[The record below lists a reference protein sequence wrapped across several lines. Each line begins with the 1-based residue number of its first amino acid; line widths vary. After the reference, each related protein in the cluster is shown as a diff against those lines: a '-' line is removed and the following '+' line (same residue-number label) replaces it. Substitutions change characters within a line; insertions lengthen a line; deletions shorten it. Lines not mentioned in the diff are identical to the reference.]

1 MLQTLKKILG
11 RHTVLL
17 SVCLL
22 AIAVAISMGINFA
35 GQKVNPSISAQ
46 SASDNVQTS
55 SSVSSS
61 AVSAVTT
68 NTAPGKEMRAVW
80 VPFLSLD
87 MSKESDKSEA
97 AFQKKFDSIVSGAK
111 AAGMNTLIVH
121 VRPYGDALYKSD
133 YFPWSHLLSGTQGV
147 DPGYDPLAYM
157 VTAAHKAGLQIHAWM
172 NPLRIQKSGTPSI
185 LAENNPYTVWKKDSA
200 KAGWALD
207 YQSDK
212 YYNPAYAQ
220 VRKLIAD
227 GAKEIAQKYD
237 VDGIQFDDYFYP
249 STDAAFDKTSYD
261 AYCTGAKKNGTAL
274 SLADW
279 RRANIN
285 ALVSLTYS
293 EIKSVKP
300 KVVFGISPQ
309 GNVDNDLKIGADIAS
324 WCSTSGYVDYICPQL
339 YVNFDNPTL
348 PFDTAVAQW
357 RKLVTSTN
365 IKFYIGL
372 AVYKAGSD
380 ADSGTWKKS
389 SNIITQQVEL
399 GRKAK
404 CDGFMFYS
412 WAYLDNSQTK
422 QEVQNVMKVLN

>member
-1 MLQTLKKILG
+1 MLKIVLH

-22 AIAVAISMGINFA
+22 AIAILISMGINFSHQNA
-35 GQKVNPSISAQ
+35 NVSVPLQSVNSIGE
-46 SASDNVQTS
+46 TS
-55 SSVSSS
+55 VTNSSSS
-61 AVSAVTT
+61 ASAVAV
-68 NTAPGKEMRAVW
+68 NANQGKEMHAVW
-80 VPFLSLD
+80 VPFMSLN
-87 MSKESDKSEA
+87 MSGESDKSQA
-97 AFQKKFDSIVSGAK
+97 AFQKKFDTIVSGAK
-111 AAGMNTLIVH
+111 AADMNTLIVH
-121 VRPYGDALYKSD
+121 VHPYGDALYKSD
-133 YFPWSHLLSGTQGV
+133 YFPWSHTLAGTQGV

-185 LAENNPYTVWKKDSA
+185 LAENNPYTVWKKDAA
-200 KAGWALD
+200 KADWVVD

-212 YYNPAYAQ
+212 YYNPAYEQ

-249 STDAAFDKTSYD
+249 SSDAAFDKTAYD
-261 AYCTGAKKNGTAL
+261 AYCATASKKGTAL

-300 KVVFGISPQ
+300 KAVFGISPQ
-309 GNVDNDLKIGADIAS
+309 GNVENDLKVGADIAS
-324 WCSTSGYVDYICPQL
+324 WCSTTGYVDYICPQL
-339 YVNFDNPTL
+339 YVNFENPTL

-357 RKLVTSTN
+357 RKLVTNTN

-380 ADSGTWKKS
+380 VDSGTWKKS

-399 GRKAK
+399 GRKTK

-412 WAYLDNSQTK
+412 WAYLDNAQTK
-422 QEVQNVMKVLN
+422 EEVKNVMKVLN

>member
-1 MLQTLKKILG
+1 MFKKFLR
-11 RHTVLL
+11 RHAVLV
-17 SVCLL
+17 SVCFL
-22 AIAVAISMGINFA
+22 AIAVAITMVMNFLKP
-35 GQKVNPSISAQ
+35 GVNSSDLVQSGSSTGQ
-46 SASDNVQTS
+46 SASIDS
-55 SSVSSS
+55 SSVV
-61 AVSAVTT
+61 AVNVNS
-68 NTAPGKEMRAVW
+68 GKEMRAVW
-80 VPFLSLD
+80 VPIMSLD
-87 MSKESDKSEA
+87 MSKETDKSQA
-97 AFQKKFDSIVSGAK
+97 AFQKKFDAIVSGTK

-121 VRPYGDALYKSD
+121 VHPFGDALYKSD
-133 YFPWSHLLSGTQGV
+133 YFPWSHALAGTQGV

-157 VTAAHKAGLQIHAWM
+157 VSAAHKAGLQIHAWM
-172 NPLRIQKSGTPSI
+172 NPMRIQKSGTPSI
-185 LAENNPYTVWKKDSA
+185 LAENNPYTVWKKDPA
-200 KAGWALD
+200 KAGWAVDL
-207 YQSDK
+207 QSDK
-212 YYNPAYAQ
+212 YYNPAYEQ

-249 STDAAFDKTSYD
+249 STDAAFDKAAYD
-261 AYCTGAKKNGTAL
+261 AYCASANKKGTAL

-309 GNVDNDLKIGADIAS
+309 CNVENDMKIGADIAS
-324 WCSTSGYVDYICPQL
+324 WCSTVGYVDYICPQL
-339 YVNFDNPTL
+339 YVNFENPTL
-348 PFDTAVAQW
+348 PFDTAVSQW
-357 RKLVTSTN
+357 RNLVTNKN

-389 SNIITQQVEL
+389 SDILSRQVEL
-399 GRKAK
+399 GRKTK

-412 WAYLDNSQTK
+412 WAYLDNTQTK
-422 QEVQNVMKVLN
+422 VEIKNVMKLLN